1 MPAQYVL
8 LKSGEQFYF
17 NLRAANNQ
25 VILTSERYTTKA
37 NAKNGIDSVKVNA
50 SVDSRYE
57 KKKSVSGQH
66 YFVLKASNGQ
76 TLGRSEMYTTEAG
89 MENGIASVK
98 TNAPIAAVDD
108 RT

>member
-37 NAKNGIDSVKVNA
+37 NARNGIDSVKANA
-50 SVDSRYE
+50 PLDSRYE
-57 KKKSVSGQH
+57 KKKSASGQH

-89 MENGIASVK
+89 MESGIQSVK
-98 TNAPIAAVDD
+98 TNAPIATVDD
-108 RT
+108 RA